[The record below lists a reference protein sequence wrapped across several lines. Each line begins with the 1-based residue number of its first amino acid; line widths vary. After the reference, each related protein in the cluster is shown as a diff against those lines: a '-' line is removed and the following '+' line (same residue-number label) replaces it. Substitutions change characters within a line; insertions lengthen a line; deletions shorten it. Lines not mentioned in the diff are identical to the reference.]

1 MKDTELKEKY
11 RRAKL
16 VKKIIRLAYDSLDSH
31 LDYTHIKTSEGS
43 DFHKNAIRDYIEII
57 KTATELW

>member
-11 RRAKL
+11 RRAKI

-31 LDYTHIKTSEGS
+31 LDYTHIKTSEGA
-43 DFHKNAIRDYIEII
+43 DFHKDAIKQYIDII
-57 KTATELW
+57 KLATELW

>member
-11 RRAKL
+11 RRAKI

-31 LDYTHIKTSEGS
+31 LDYTHIKTSEGA
-43 DFHKNAIRDYIEII
+43 DFHKDAIKQYIDII
-57 KTATELW
+57 KLSTDLW

>member
-1 MKDTELKEKY
+1 MKDIELKEKY
-11 RRAKL
+11 HRAKL

-31 LDYTHIKTSEGS
+31 LDYTHIKTSEGA
-43 DFHKNAIRDYIEII
+43 DFHKNAIKDYVEII